1 MNAFLL
7 TDHKVCLFV
16 FLKIIY
22 LKEESRSYQKT
33 NNNWTKT
40 YEATVV
46 EAEHFISWSYPISGF
61 RIHGCVVDFT
71 QSNQWLCPGLGMLE
85 QLFANKAI

>member
-1 MNAFLL
+1 MHFYLQI
-7 TDHKVCLFV
+7 TKFVCLF

-40 YEATVV
+40 YEAAVV

-71 QSNQWLCPGLGMLE
+71 QSNQSLCPGLGMLE